1 MNSIKIE
8 GWAKI
13 KIAFRYNERERGG
26 PFACFPANLERLSVD
41 GGSTVALPPPFFFFS
56 SFKIIAHQMFEI
68 TFPSNIEQR
77 FAYFNLRKCLR
88 SEQMELFL
96 KILHS
101 IRKIHSMINF

>member
-56 SFKIIAHQMFEI
+56 SFKIIAHQTFEI
-68 TFPSNIEQR
+68 TFRSINSKSIPFEYRAAICIFQFKEM
-77 FAYFNLRKCLR
+77 FAKRADGTF
-88 SEQMELFL
+88 S
-96 KILHS
+96 
-101 IRKIHSMINF
+101 